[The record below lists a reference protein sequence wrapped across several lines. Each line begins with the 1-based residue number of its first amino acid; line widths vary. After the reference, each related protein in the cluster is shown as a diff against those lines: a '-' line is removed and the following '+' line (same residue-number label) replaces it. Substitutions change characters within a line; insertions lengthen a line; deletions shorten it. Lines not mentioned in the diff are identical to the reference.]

1 LEYQEVNVNFQ
12 LNEEQKLLKQSVA
25 RLVDNQVIA
34 LAPEID
40 QDGAFPVK
48 NFKSMAEMGL
58 FGISIPQE
66 HGGSGVDLL
75 SCQLVMEEL
84 ARGCASTAN
93 TFGSHSILC
102 TENLYRNGNDQQRGK
117 YLPDLISG
125 EKIGAIG
132 ITEPEAGSDAL
143 SMRTRAERKGNVY
156 VLNGSKMFITN
167 GPIADVVIVYAKTD
181 PAAGARGITAFIVEK
196 DFPGFSRGRSLKKM
210 GVKGSP
216 TGELIFEN
224 CEVPTKNV
232 LLGENKGIQVLMNG
246 LDRERII
253 YSILPVGVAQGA
265 FDVAIKYATERVQFG
280 KPIAAFQLIQ
290 EMLADMATLIQAG
303 RILAYWAA
311 TEAETGKRVTLEA
324 SYAKVFC
331 SHVGMEVV
339 NKALQILGGYGYIN
353 EFPIERMYRDIKGIE
368 IGAGTTQIQK
378 LIIAKELLAK
388 MGK

>member
-1 LEYQEVNVNFQ
+1 MDFQ
-12 LNEEQKLLKQSVA
+12 LNEEQRLLKQLVA
-25 RLVDNQVIA
+25 RFVDNQVIP
-34 LAPEID
+34 LASEVDENGI
-40 QDGAFPVK
+40 FPTK
-48 NFKSMAEMGL
+48 NFNSMAEMGL

-66 HGGSGVDLL
+66 FGGSGVDLL
-75 SCQLVMEEL
+75 SCLLVMEEL

-93 TFGSHSILC
+93 TFGAHSILC
-102 TENLYRNGNDQQRGK
+102 TENLYRNGNKEQRNK
-117 YLPDLISG
+117 YLPDLIAG
-125 EKIGAIG
+125 EKIGAIA
-132 ITEPEAGSDAL
+132 ITEPDAGSDAL
-143 SMRTRAERKGNVY
+143 SMRTRAVKKGDEY

-167 GPIADVVIVYAKTD
+167 GPNADVVIVYAKTD
-181 PAAGARGITAFIVEK
+181 PSAGAKGITAFIVEK

-210 GVKGSP
+210 GVKGST

-224 CEVPTKNV
+224 CVVPKENV

-246 LDRERII
+246 LDRERIT

-280 KPIAAFQLIQ
+280 KPISSFQMIQ
-290 EMLADMATLIQAG
+290 EMLADMATLIQTG

-339 NKALQILGGYGYIN
+339 NNALQILGGYGYIN

>member
-1 LEYQEVNVNFQ
+1 MDFK
-12 LNEEQKLLKQSVA
+12 LNEEQRLLKESVA
-25 RLVDNQVIA
+25 RFVDNQVIP

-40 QDGAFPVK
+40 EDGAFPEK
-48 NFKSMAEMGL
+48 NFRSMAEMGL

-66 HGGSGVDLL
+66 YGGSGVDLL

-93 TFGSHSILC
+93 TFGAHSILC
-102 TENLYRNGNDQQRGK
+102 TENLFRNGNEEQRRK
-117 YLPDLISG
+117 YLPGLITG
-125 EKIGAIG
+125 KKIGAIG
-132 ITEPEAGSDAL
+132 ITEPEAGSDAV
-143 SMRTRAERKGNVY
+143 SMRTRAVREGDKY
-156 VLNGSKMFITN
+156 ILNGTKMFITN

-196 DFPGFSRGRSLKKM
+196 GFPGFSTGRSLKKM

-224 CEVPTKNV
+224 CEVPAQNV
-232 LLGENKGIQVLMNG
+232 LIGENRGIQVLMNG

-265 FDVAIKYATERVQFG
+265 FDVAIKYAVKRVQFG
-280 KPIAAFQLIQ
+280 KPIAEFQLIQ

-303 RILAYWAA
+303 RILGYWAA
-311 TEAETGKRVTLEA
+311 TEAGTGKRVTLEA

-339 NKALQILGGYGYIN
+339 NKALQILGGYGYIS

-378 LIIAKELLAK
+378 LIIARELLAK
-388 MGK
+388 MS

>member
-1 LEYQEVNVNFQ
+1 VDFQ
-12 LNEEQKLLKQSVA
+12 INEEQRQLKESVA
-25 RLVDNQVIA
+25 RFVDKQVIP

-40 QDGAFPVK
+40 ADGAFPEK
-48 NFKSMAEMGL
+48 NFQTMAEMGL

-66 HGGSGVDLL
+66 YGGSGVDLL

-93 TFGSHSILC
+93 TFGAHSILC
-102 TENLYRNGNDQQRGK
+102 TENLYRNGNEEQRKK
-117 YLPDLISG
+117 YLPDLIAG
-125 EKIGAIG
+125 KKIGAIA
-132 ITEPEAGSDAL
+132 ITEPEAGSDAM
-143 SMRTRAERKGNVY
+143 SMRTRAEKKGDAY
-156 VLNGSKMFITN
+156 LLNGSKMFITN
-167 GPIADVVIVYAKTD
+167 GPLADVVIVYAKLD

-216 TGELIFEN
+216 TGELVFED
-224 CEVPTKNV
+224 CEVPAKNV
-232 LLGENKGIQVLMNG
+232 LIGENQGIQVLMNG

-253 YSILPVGVAQGA
+253 YSILPIGVAQGA
-265 FDVAIKYATERVQFG
+265 FDVAIKYAVKRVQFG
-280 KPIAAFQLIQ
+280 KPIAQFQMIQ

-303 RILAYWAA
+303 RILGYWAA
-311 TEAETGKRVTLEA
+311 TRAETGDRVTLEA
-324 SYAKVFC
+324 SYAKVFG

-339 NKALQILGGYGYIN
+339 NKALQILGGYGYIS

-378 LIIAKELLAK
+378 LIIARELLAK
-388 MGK
+388 MQ

>member
-1 LEYQEVNVNFQ
+1 VDFK
-12 LNEEQKLLKQSVA
+12 LNEEQRLLKESVA
-25 RLVDNQVIA
+25 RFVDNQVIP

-40 QDGAFPVK
+40 EDGAFPEK
-48 NFKSMAEMGL
+48 NFRSMAEMGL

-66 HGGSGVDLL
+66 YGGSGVDLL

-93 TFGSHSILC
+93 TFGAHSILC
-102 TENLYRNGNDQQRGK
+102 TENLFRNGNEEQRRK
-117 YLPDLISG
+117 YLPGLITG
-125 EKIGAIG
+125 KKIGAIG
-132 ITEPEAGSDAL
+132 ITEPEAGSDAV
-143 SMRTRAERKGNVY
+143 SMRTRAVREGDKY
-156 VLNGSKMFITN
+156 ILNGTKMFITN

-196 DFPGFSRGRSLKKM
+196 GFPGFSTGRSLKKM

-224 CEVPTKNV
+224 CEVPAQNV
-232 LLGENKGIQVLMNG
+232 LIGENRGIQVLMNG

-265 FDVAIKYATERVQFG
+265 FDVAIKYAVKRVQFG
-280 KPIAAFQLIQ
+280 KPIAEFQLIQ

-303 RILAYWAA
+303 RILGYWAA
-311 TEAETGKRVTLEA
+311 TEAGTGKRVTLEA

-339 NKALQILGGYGYIN
+339 NKALQILGGYGYIS

-378 LIIAKELLAK
+378 LIIARELLAK
-388 MGK
+388 MS